1 MTVLEEHTFGTP
13 LGNYGTPSG
22 VRYTGFTSTALE
34 HHLQDG
40 KLFAYIGFTSEFMLR

>member
-13 LGNYGTPSG
+13 LGNYGTPWG
-22 VRYTGFTSTALE
+22 VRYTRFTSTVLE